1 MTAFAMSQQERKEI
15 KISKWFSEYG
25 NRLLRFVR
33 SRISDWEEAEDI
45 SQDVWYQLS
54 RQDEVDDIEKIG
66 AWLFTAANNRVI
78 NFYKKK
84 KTIPF
89 TDIANKNSEEEI
101 GENDVME
108 DISFHQWAE
117 ESLPSEILESKEFW
131 EILQQFLL
139 KLPDEQ
145 REVFIENELNDVSFR
160 EMSEKMG
167 VSINTLLARKS
178 YAVKRLRIEFNNLFN
193 H

>member
-25 NRLLRFVR
+25 NRLLRFVQ
-33 SRISDWEEAEDI
+33 SKISDWEEAEDI
-45 SQDVWYQLS
+45 SQEVWYQLS
-54 RQDEVDDIEKIG
+54 RQDEIDDIEKIG

-89 TDIANKNSEEEI
+89 SDLNTDSTETEKSE
-101 GENDVME
+101 D
-108 DISFHQWAE
+108 DITDGVSFHQWAE

-131 EILQQFLL
+131 DVLQQFLL

-160 EMSEKMG
+160 EMSEKTG

-178 YAVKRLRIEFNNLFN
+178 YAVKRLRAEFNNLFN